1 MQVTGC
7 CDNGSHTSFRRR
19 GPAFRTFGTG
29 GASMKTWLGL
39 LLILSLALAVAP
51 AFAEKPPKYD
61 PSTEAVFKGTVTDVR
76 DRQCPLSGGMGAH
89 IMLKLS
95 DGSSIEVHLA
105 STKFIK
111 TYELVFQV
119 KDELEV
125 TGSKVKFEGVDTI
138 FAREVKRGG
147 DTFVFRD
154 KDGNPVW

>member
-1 MQVTGC
+1 
-7 CDNGSHTSFRRR
+7 
-19 GPAFRTFGTG
+19 
-29 GASMKTWLGL
+29 MKTWLGL